1 MHFVD
6 EKCCLT
12 VYCFIFRGCMWEMT
26 YKPQL
31 TILKTFFISYTVH
44 NRPILFMCASYTMII
59 LVTELHSVSGSDND
73 YNTGRN

>member
-6 EKCCLT
+6 KKCCFT
-12 VYCFIFRGCMWEMT
+12 VYCFIFRGYMWEMT

-44 NRPILFMCASYTMII
+44 NIPILCMCFVY
-59 LVTELHSVSGSDND
+59 HD
-73 YNTGRN
+73 YFSNGVAQCKRF